1 VSQRILFFFLGY
13 FELQQ
18 RRWVDREEEE
28 EEKEEDLRKIL
39 RICVCLWWILED
51 WVREFLVEFSVMTI
65 TQQGGSVGR
74 SVMVSSSGNNNNSS
88 SSNGGK
94 KKKSGQ
100 SCNSSSPLLLSQ
112 QEEGMVAAVN
122 GVEVILGSGDGGGGG
137 GSSTGSSIDGL
148 SSPGKTFCNLV
159 ISIVGAG
166 VLGLPYAFK
175 ASGWLEASLILCALS
190 FTMYYCMML
199 LVRSRRRME
208 TDWGVGS
215 VSTYSNLGFH
225 AFGTA
230 GQAAVDAMVLLSQG
244 GFCIAYLIFIGE
256 NLASVFTRQDSLS
269 TPAADLLP
277 NSQQMG
283 AAAAASDLM
292 GSMWKLQ
299 WKTKEI
305 YIWIVF
311 PLQVST
317 PVLPPRFSHFFHLRF
332 QYQKFFVLSL
342 CLQLGFHNF

>member
-1 VSQRILFFFLGY
+1 
-13 FELQQ
+13 
-18 RRWVDREEEE
+18 VDRSEEE
-28 EEKEEDLRKIL
+28 EEDLRKIF

-65 TQQGGSVGR
+65 IQQGGSVGR
-74 SVMVSSSGNNNNSS
+74 SVTVSSSGNDNNNNNN
-88 SSNGGK
+88 SNGGK
-94 KKKSGQ
+94 KKKLVQ

-122 GVEVILGSGDGGGGG
+122 GVDLIRGSGDGGGGG
-137 GSSTGSSIDGL
+137 GSTGNSIVVL

-175 ASGWLEASLILCALS
+175 ASGWLEASLIMCALS
-190 FTMYYCMML
+190 LTMYYCMML
-199 LVRSRRRME
+199 LVWSRRRME
-208 TDWGVGS
+208 RDWGVGEIP
-215 VSTYSNLGFH
+215 TYSKLGFH

-256 NLASVFTRQDSLS
+256 NLASVFMRRDSLS
-269 TPAADLLP
+269 TAAANLLP

-292 GSMWKLQ
+292 GSMWK
-299 WKTKEI
+299 TKEI

-317 PVLPPRFSHFFHLRF
+317 RVLPPRSSHSFEVPVSEVSFLFSLPAIRF
-332 QYQKFFVLSL
+332 QSF
-342 CLQLGFHNF
+342 

>member
-1 VSQRILFFFLGY
+1 MVGGSVGGGGGFA
-13 FELQQ
+13 
-18 RRWVDREEEE
+18 
-28 EEKEEDLRKIL
+28 KKEDLRKIL
-39 RICVCLWWILED
+39 RICVCIWWILED

-65 TQQGGSVGR
+65 IQQGGSVGC
-74 SVMVSSSGNNNNSS
+74 SVMVSSSGNNNNNS

-94 KKKSGQ
+94 KKKLGQ

-112 QEEGMVAAVN
+112 QEEGIAATVN
-122 GVEVILGSGDGGGGG
+122 GVEVIHGSGDGGGGG
-137 GSSTGSSIDGL
+137 STTRSSIVGL

-175 ASGWLEASLILCALS
+175 ASGWLEASLIMCALS
-190 FTMYYCMML
+190 LTMYYCMML
-199 LVRSRRRME
+199 LVWSRRRME
-208 TDWGVGS
+208 RDWGVGH
-215 VSTYSNLGFH
+215 VPTYSNLGFH
-225 AFGTA
+225 TFGTT

-317 PVLPPRFSHFFHLRF
+317 RVLSPRFSHFFHLRF
-332 QYQKFFVLSL
+332 QYQKYF
-342 CLQLGFHNF
+342 

>member
-1 VSQRILFFFLGY
+1 
-13 FELQQ
+13 
-18 RRWVDREEEE
+18 
-28 EEKEEDLRKIL
+28 
-39 RICVCLWWILED
+39 
-51 WVREFLVEFSVMTI
+51 
-65 TQQGGSVGR
+65 
-74 SVMVSSSGNNNNSS
+74 MVSSSGNNNNNN
-88 SSNGGK
+88 SNGGK
-94 KKKSGQ
+94 KKKLGQ

-112 QEEGMVAAVN
+112 QEDGMVAAVN
-122 GVEVILGSGDGGGGG
+122 GVEVILGSGDGGG
-137 GSSTGSSIDGL
+137 STGSSIVVL

-175 ASGWLEASLILCALS
+175 ASGWLEASLIMCALS
-190 FTMYYCMML
+190 LTMYYCMML

-208 TDWGVGS
+208 RDWGVGE
-215 VSTYSNLGFH
+215 VPTYSKLGFH
-225 AFGTA
+225 SFGTA

-256 NLASVFTRQDSLS
+256 NLASVFMRQDSLS
-269 TPAADLLP
+269 TAAADLLP

-292 GSMWKLQ
+292 GSMWK
-299 WKTKEI
+299 TKEI

-317 PVLPPRFSHFFHLRF
+317 
-332 QYQKFFVLSL
+332 
-342 CLQLGFHNF
+342 

>member
-1 VSQRILFFFLGY
+1 LFLLGY

-18 RRWVDREEEE
+18 RRWVDRSEQ
-28 EEKEEDLRKIL
+28 EEDLRKIL
-39 RICVCLWWILED
+39 LICVCLWWILED

-65 TQQGGSVGR
+65 IQQGGSVGG
-74 SVMVSSSGNNNNSS
+74 SVMVSSSGNNNNNN
-88 SSNGGK
+88 SNGGK
-94 KKKSGQ
+94 KKKLGQ
-100 SCNSSSPLLLSQ
+100 SCNSSSPLLLSH

-122 GVEVILGSGDGGGGG
+122 GVEVTLGSGDGGG
-137 GSSTGSSIDGL
+137 STGSSIVGL

-175 ASGWLEASLILCALS
+175 ASGWLEASLIMCALS
-190 FTMYYCMML
+190 LTMYHCMML
-199 LVRSRRRME
+199 LVWSRWRME
-208 TDWGVGS
+208 RDWGVGA
-215 VSTYSNLGFH
+215 VPTYSNLGFH

-317 PVLPPRFSHFFHLRF
+317 RVLPPRFSHFFHLRF
-332 QYQKFFVLSL
+332 QYQK
-342 CLQLGFHNF
+342 

>member
-1 VSQRILFFFLGY
+1 
-13 FELQQ
+13 
-18 RRWVDREEEE
+18 
-28 EEKEEDLRKIL
+28 
-39 RICVCLWWILED
+39 
-51 WVREFLVEFSVMTI
+51 MTI
-65 TQQGGSVGR
+65 IQQGGSVGR
-74 SVMVSSSGNNNNSS
+74 SVMVSSSGNNNNN
-88 SSNGGK
+88 SNGGK
-94 KKKSGQ
+94 KKKLGQ

-122 GVEVILGSGDGGGGG
+122 GVEVTLGSG
-137 GSSTGSSIDGL
+137 STGSSRVVL
-148 SSPGKTFCNLV
+148 SSPGKTFCNLM

-175 ASGWLEASLILCALS
+175 ASGWLEGALIMCALS
-190 FTMYYCMML
+190 LIMYYCMML
-199 LVRSRRRME
+199 LVWSRRRME
-208 TDWGVGS
+208 RDWGVAE
-215 VSTYSNLGFH
+215 VPTYSKLGFH
-225 AFGTA
+225 SFGTA

-256 NLASVFTRQDSLS
+256 NLASVFMRQDSVS
-269 TPAADLLP
+269 TAAADLLP

-317 PVLPPRFSHFFHLRF
+317 LVLPPRFSHFFHLRF
-332 QYQKFFVLSL
+332 QYQK
-342 CLQLGFHNF
+342 

>member
-1 VSQRILFFFLGY
+1 
-13 FELQQ
+13 
-18 RRWVDREEEE
+18 VDREEEE
-28 EEKEEDLRKIL
+28 EEDLRKIL

-65 TQQGGSVGR
+65 IQQGGSVGR
-74 SVMVSSSGNNNNSS
+74 SVMVSSSGNNNNNNNS

-94 KKKSGQ
+94 KKKLGQ

-122 GVEVILGSGDGGGGG
+122 GEEVILGSGGGSGGGGG
-137 GSSTGSSIDGL
+137 GGGTGSSIVGL

-190 FTMYYCMML
+190 LAMYYCMML

-317 PVLPPRFSHFFHLRF
+317 RVLPPRFSHFFHLRF
-332 QYQKFFVLSL
+332 QYQK
-342 CLQLGFHNF
+342 